1 MEKNSLADATRY
13 GLAALIIFVIIDIIL
28 SLHTKASPWA
38 SVVVMVV
45 IFVASLALIRFGMPM
60 AIYLQA
66 FGMLLILLTFIS
78 GFAQVWGTVAG
89 YGVGMKLF
97 ATLLLLAGIAM
108 QVFWARSAF
117 WFRKEAGVYHKQGG
131 KK

>member
-13 GLAALIIFVIIDIIL
+13 GIAALIIFAAIDIIL
-28 SLHTKASPWA
+28 SIHTKASPWA
-38 SVVVMVV
+38 SLIVMAV
-45 IFVASLALIRFGMPM
+45 IFIVSLVLIRFGMPL

-97 ATLLLLAGIAM
+97 TTLLLIAGIGM
-108 QVFWARSAF
+108 QVLWARSAY

>member
-13 GLAALIIFVIIDIIL
+13 GIAALIIFAAIDIIL
-28 SLHTKASPWA
+28 SIHTKASPWA
-38 SVVVMVV
+38 SLVVMAV
-45 IFVASLALIRFGMPM
+45 IFIVSLVLIRFGMPL

-89 YGVGMKLF
+89 YGVGIKLF
-97 ATLLLLAGIAM
+97 TTLLLIAGIGM
-108 QVFWARSAF
+108 QVLWARSAY
-117 WFRKEAGVYHKQGG
+117 WFRKETGVYHKQGG

>member
-13 GLAALIIFVIIDIIL
+13 GIAALIIFAAIDIIL
-28 SLHTKASPWA
+28 SIHTKASPWA
-38 SVVVMVV
+38 SLVVMAV
-45 IFVASLALIRFGMPM
+45 IFIVSLVLIRFGMPL

-97 ATLLLLAGIAM
+97 TTLLLIAGIGM
-108 QVFWARSAF
+108 QVLWARSAY
-117 WFRKEAGVYHKQGG
+117 WFRKETGVYHKQGG